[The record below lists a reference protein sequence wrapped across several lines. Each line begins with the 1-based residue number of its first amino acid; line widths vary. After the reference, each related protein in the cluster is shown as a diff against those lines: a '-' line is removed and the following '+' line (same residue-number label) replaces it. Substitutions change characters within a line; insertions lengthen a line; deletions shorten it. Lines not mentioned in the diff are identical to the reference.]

1 MNNNKFSRRD
11 FIRNASL
18 VAAGTVAG
26 SLSSSEK
33 GMAQEVSKAKI
44 LNRNEKMSYRRL
56 GKTGLIVSEISLGG
70 HWKNRNA
77 GPYWAKFSND
87 EVPDDVAKNR
97 TEVVSACID
106 AGMNYL
112 DITTG
117 AECLSY
123 GVALKG
129 RRKKMIIGAD
139 DGRLCIRK
147 AELCNVK
154 AQTNNVDTCLRYLQT
169 DYLDIWRPQAIQD
182 GSTTDEQFEPCLEV
196 FQKMHK
202 EGKILHLGISAHN
215 RPYLD
220 HIIDKYSE
228 IEMVIFPCSAKTK
241 EKGLSPTPENVEEVN
256 AIKWSDETQ
265 SIFKK
270 AREKDIGIVTIK
282 PFFGGS
288 LFANDKNAKF
298 PVMGVGS
305 KDENDLARLTLQ
317 CILAKENITSIVPG
331 MTTVYHAENAA
342 RASYTRPMGMSA
354 AEQEWLMAVTEESWA
369 NLPQEYAWLRDWE
382 YV

>member
-1 MNNNKFSRRD
+1 MKANKFSRRD
-11 FIRNASL
+11 FMRNASL

-26 SLSSSEK
+26 SLIYGEQAR
-33 GMAQEVSKAKI
+33 AQDVPTAKI
-44 LNRNEKMSYRRL
+44 LNYNEKMGYRRL
-56 GKTGLIVSEISLGG
+56 GKTNLLISEISLGG

-77 GPYWAKFSND
+77 GLYWSKFAND
-87 EVPDDVAKNR
+87 EVPDDVVKNR

-106 AGMNYL
+106 AGMNYV

-123 GVALKG
+123 GAALKG
-129 RRKKMIIGAD
+129 RRDKMIIGAD
-139 DGRLCIRK
+139 QGSMCIRK
-147 AELCNVK
+147 AERCNVEY
-154 AQTNNVDTCLRYLQT
+154 QTNNVETCLRFLQT
-169 DYLDIWRPQAIQD
+169 DYIDIWRPQAIQD

-196 FQKMHK
+196 FEKMHK
-202 EGKILHLGISAHN
+202 QGKILYLGISAHN
-215 RPYLD
+215 RPYLE
-220 HIIDKYSE
+220 HIIDKYPQ

-241 EKGLSPTPENVEEVN
+241 EKGLPPTAENVEEVN
-256 AIKWSDETQ
+256 AIKWSDETRG
-265 SIFKK
+265 IFKK
-270 AREKDIGIVTIK
+270 AKDKDIGIVTIK

-288 LFANDKNAKF
+288 LFKSNPKTKF

-317 CILAKENITSIVPG
+317 CILANEKITSIVPG
-331 MTTVYHAENAA
+331 LTTVYEAENAA
-342 RASYTRPMGMSA
+342 RASYTLPMGMTA
-354 AEQEWLMAVTEESWA
+354 AERQWLTDITEKGWA